1 MERLP
6 RRLHITLM
14 ATILFSIFAL
24 EPTPSSTAVPASP
37 QRASP
42 LTSLSPLTPQMTALR
57 EPAAPA
63 WPAPPITPL
72 VTPQDLRAAVERKP
86 RRFDLFD
93 EELGADARRRRLA
106 ELPFGSIMA
115 QVSERHGVDGLLV
128 AAIVES
134 ESGFNPAAVSPR
146 GAVGLMQVMPPVGRV
161 YGAKNL
167 KDPRAN
173 LDAGSRYLRSLLED
187 YDGDLR
193 LTLAAYNAGPA
204 KVARYRGMPPYRETR
219 TYVQRVLRLY
229 RTHGDRA
236 AAASLAAGSAE
247 PKAPEL
253 AGFSIWQ
260 KGPGKSTD
268 RLALRGMELP
278 GLAGS

>member
-14 ATILFSIFAL
+14 ATILLSIFAL
-24 EPTPSSTAVPASP
+24 EPIPSSTAVPASP

-42 LTSLSPLTPQMTALR
+42 LMDALR
-57 EPAAPA
+57 EPAAAA
-63 WPAPPITPL
+63 WPAPPATPL
-72 VTPQDLRAAVERKP
+72 VTPRDLQAALEKKP

-93 EELGADARRRRLA
+93 FDEELSADARRRRLA

-115 QVSERHGVDGLLV
+115 HVSERHGVDGLLV
-128 AAIVES
+128 AAIVEA

-146 GAVGLMQVMPPVGRV
+146 GAVGLMQVMPPVGRI

-204 KVARYRGMPPYRETR
+204 KVARFRGMPPYRETR

-229 RTHGDRA
+229 RTHGDLA
-236 AAASLAAGSAE
+236 AAASLPAGPE
-247 PKAPEL
+247 APEL

-260 KGPGKSTD
+260 KGPAKSTD
-268 RLALRGMELP
+268 GLALRGMELP